1 MTSPK
6 LRRRNVLFAG
16 AATSLATA
24 LPGWAATPPY
34 PSNVIRLISP
44 YPPGGTSSAILNR
57 LAERLQSTSPLRIIV
72 DYKTGAGG
80 NIGVDAV
87 LKAPPDGYT
96 IGFTAMNSFAINP
109 HLTKKLPYD
118 AENDVQ
124 FITLLGAVPNV
135 IAVNPNVSA
144 RDLRELIALSK
155 TTDLSFASP
164 GIGTSVHLAGEM
176 LMHDA
181 GLKMNHIPY
190 RGESPAL
197 QDVLGG
203 RVQVML
209 ANLTGV
215 IEYLRSGRLRGIAV
229 TSSKRSSA
237 VPDLP
242 TVSESGVPGFDV
254 KGYFVLFTSKGVPEP
269 VLDTLQREVNKVLA
283 TTEFRTA
290 MSQIGLDVLGGTRQ
304 EVAALVNTESTR
316 WAKVVKRTGVTW
328 D

>member
-1 MTSPK
+1 M
-6 LRRRNVLFAG
+6 
-16 AATSLATA
+16 
-24 LPGWAATPPY
+24 
-34 PSNVIRLISP
+34 
-44 YPPGGTSSAILNR
+44 
-57 LAERLQSTSPLRIIV
+57 
-72 DYKTGAGG
+72 
-80 NIGVDAV
+80 DAV

-109 HLTKKLPYD
+109 HLTKNLPYN
-118 AENDVQ
+118 AEHDVQ

-135 IAVNPNVSA
+135 IAVNPSVNA

-176 LMHDA
+176 LMNDA
-181 GLKMNHIPY
+181 GLKMSHIPY

-203 RVQVML
+203 RVQVMF

-229 TSSKRSSA
+229 TSSKRSSI

-269 VLDTLQREVNKVLA
+269 VLDILQREINKVLSGA
-283 TTEFRTA
+283 EFRTA
-290 MSQIGLDVLGGTRQ
+290 MSQIGLEVIGGARQDVT
-304 EVAALVNTESTR
+304 ALVNTESAR